1 MHTKNL
7 KDKPNT
13 NESSKFKVLLIYANK
28 MMENL
33 ISINVSIL
41 SAALKQHGFDVKLF
55 DTTFYRTEDE
65 SVYDIRVNNLQVR
78 KFDLSSYGIKIND
91 SDIHEDLIKLV
102 EEYKPNL
109 VGLSAV
115 EETYL
120 LGLSLLKSIKSNFN
134 IPTIVGGVHTIF
146 SPEEVLAQDDVDMIC
161 IGEGEEALVELC
173 QKMQNGEDYYKVKNI
188 WFKKDGVAVK
198 NPRRDLMPLKDLPFL
213 DFSIYDKRRM
223 YRPMQGK
230 IYKML
235 PIESSRGCPYT
246 CTYCSASTLRKL
258 YSNLGNYYRRKSVEQ
273 IIKEIQHYRKQYGLD
288 FVYFTSESFLSM
300 PDNEFE
306 NFVELYSEIKLPFW
320 LQTRPES
327 ITKERI
333 KKLETINCN
342 RISVGLESGNEQLR
356 KKMLKRNISNQQII
370 ESLDVFKHSKIPLSV
385 NSMIGFPDETREQI
399 FDTIN
404 LNRIINAD
412 SSSLFIYT
420 PYRGS
425 ELRQYCIEKGYVKPD
440 LLMGSVF
447 QNSILKMPQITND
460 EIKGLFRTFSLYI
473 KLPEEYYPDI
483 QIAEKFDKRG
493 NEMFEHLSKVYV
505 DEFFK

>member
-1 MHTKNL
+1 MHTKNR

-370 ESLDVFKHSKIPLSV
+370 ESLDVFKHSKIPAAGLDK
-385 NSMIGFPDETREQI
+385 GFQKAQQENKPILMYFWAVWCQYCAKFQTDTLGNPQVKKILENDYVLVAMDLDVDRDMANTYGVSYPPYLI
-399 FDTIN
+399 FMDVKGNVLQRVPGAVDAGYLLPIVTQVRDTI
-404 LNRIINAD
+404 R
-412 SSSLFIYT
+412 
-420 PYRGS
+420 
-425 ELRQYCIEKGYVKPD
+425 
-440 LLMGSVF
+440 
-447 QNSILKMPQITND
+447 
-460 EIKGLFRTFSLYI
+460 
-473 KLPEEYYPDI
+473 
-483 QIAEKFDKRG
+483 
-493 NEMFEHLSKVYV
+493 SK
-505 DEFFK
+505 